1 MTHSGV
7 AWASHCLD
15 CARARVRVR
24 ARGREGGDGGK
35 EAGARGGGGYSTV
48 IRYGRGAGVI
58 IKKGGGGGGGG
69 AFFLATPFLPQRYV
83 QAKRAMGKKN
93 SRNMQLD
100 RIF

>member
-1 MTHSGV
+1 MHV
-7 AWASHCLD
+7 
-15 CARARVRVR
+15 CACVP
-24 ARGREGGDGGK
+24 
-35 EAGARGGGGYSTV
+35 AGARAEMAGKKQERGGYSTV